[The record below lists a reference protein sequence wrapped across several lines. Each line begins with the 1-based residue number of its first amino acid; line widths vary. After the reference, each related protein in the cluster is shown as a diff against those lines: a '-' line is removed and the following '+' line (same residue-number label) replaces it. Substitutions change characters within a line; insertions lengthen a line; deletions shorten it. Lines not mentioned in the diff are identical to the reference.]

1 MPKQTLPLN
10 DTQVKSLKPKTKS
23 YKLTDG
29 QGLYIFVSTTGV
41 KSWRIDYTHPITK
54 KRLTYTI
61 GTYPEFSLKQARDER
76 QKVKDLLQRNIDPNE
91 HKKEQIEKR
100 LLEQENTFQSVAN
113 EWLSKQSFSTNT
125 VKGYEMVFRHLFP
138 LIGHRPVNKIRPIEV
153 LQVCQIKEKEGKFTF
168 AKKERLAIGK
178 VLKYAVATARA
189 ERDVTQDTAG
199 VLQTGKRVNNP
210 AITDPAAFGEFLRAV
225 DTMDATIR
233 PKIALQ
239 LMPLLFVRP
248 MELMYMRWSE
258 IDYVN
263 KEWRYKASKT
273 STDMVVP
280 LASQAIALL
289 EQMQPI
295 TGTKEFVFHGDKN
308 KGKPIDSTIV
318 GRLFKRLG
326 YKGVQTMHGFRAT
339 ARTMLEEQ
347 LDYDYRLIEMQ
358 LGHTVRDANGRAY
371 NRVQFISKRKE
382 MMQRWADYLD
392 ELRAANQS

>member
-1 MPKQTLPLN
+1 MPKLSTPLN
-10 DTQVKSLKPKTKS
+10 DTQVKAIKPKDKS

-29 QGLYIFVSTTGV
+29 QGLYIFVSTTGI
-41 KSWRIDYTHPITK
+41 KSWRIDYSHPITK

-100 LLEQENTFQSVAN
+100 LLEQENTFESVAT
-113 EWLSKQSFSTNT
+113 EWLNKQSFSANT
-125 VKGYEMVFRHLFP
+125 IKGYHMVFRHLFP
-138 LIGHRPVNKIRPIEV
+138 LIGHRPVNKLRPIEV
-153 LQVCQIKEKEGKFTF
+153 LQVCQIKEKEGKYTF
-168 AKKERLAIGK
+168 AKKERLAISK
-178 VLKYAVATARA
+178 VLQYAVATTRA
-189 ERDVTQDTAG
+189 ERDVTQDIAG
-199 VLQTGKRVNNP
+199 ALQTGKRQNNP
-210 AITDPAAFGEFLRAV
+210 AITDPLEFGKFLKVV
-225 DTMDATIR
+225 DKMEATIR

-258 IDYVN
+258 IDYIN
-263 KEWRYKASKT
+263 KEWRYTASKT
-273 STDMVVP
+273 GMDMIVP
-280 LASQAIALL
+280 LPHQAITLL
-289 EQMQPI
+289 EQIKPI
-295 TGTKEFVFHGDKN
+295 TGKKEFVFHGDHN
-308 KGKPIDSTIV
+308 KGNPIDSTIV

-326 YKGVQTMHGFRAT
+326 YKGIQTMHGFRAT

-347 LDYDYRLIEMQ
+347 LEYDYRLIEMQ

-382 MMQRWADYLD
+382 MMQKWADYLD
-392 ELRAANQS
+392 ELRQE